1 MKLEDLGY
9 EDWHTHSQICRHAVG
24 TIPDYVQKAI
34 ELNLSTIGVCDH
46 FPYEFLKDIDRIPY
60 TNYAM
65 TLDEIQKYL
74 KIVESLKEKY
84 NGEINVRLAFEVDFF
99 ENQVSSLNIHLN
111 KIINHL
117 DYILGSI
124 HILNFKDGR
133 GAWGFDDSIFRED
146 YAYYGS
152 DNVYMEYYQTQQKM
166 INCEEF
172 KLDILA
178 HFDLPKKFNDIP
190 NNKEKIFNEALKTL
204 ELIKK
209 RDIVMEINT
218 GGLRKDVK
226 EQYPS
231 RTLIEKMYE
240 LDIPILL
247 GSDAHSPNE
256 IAWEF
261 KSIINMVK
269 KIGYTYLSHFS
280 NRKIDFIEI

>member
-24 TIPDYVQKAI
+24 TIPDYVKKAI

-60 TNYAM
+60 TEYAM
-65 TLDEIQKYL
+65 TLDEIEKYL
-74 KIVESLKEKY
+74 KIVQSLKEKY
-84 NGEINVRLAFEVDFF
+84 NGEITVRTAFEVDFF

-124 HILNFKDGR
+124 HILNFNDGR
-133 GAWGFDDSIFRED
+133 GAWGFDDSRFRED
-146 YAYYGS
+146 FTYYGA
-152 DNVYMEYYQTQQKM
+152 DKVYIEYYHTQQKM
-166 INCEEF
+166 INCKDF

-178 HFDLPKKFNDIP
+178 HFDLPKKFNDLP
-190 NNKEKIFNEALKTL
+190 NNKEEIFNEALKTL
-204 ELIKK
+204 ELIKR
-209 RDIVMEINT
+209 RDIAMEINT

-231 RTLIEKMYE
+231 RALIEKMYE

-269 KIGYTYLSHFS
+269 KIGYTHLSHFS
-280 NRKIDFIEI
+280 NRKREFIEI